1 MGKARSLASGLVVPV
16 VVAVYLLLFWRDTE
30 GFTLAAVGFPRLL
43 ILILA
48 VLISVQTVKELRRH
62 AATSSSDTPVAE
74 LADADGMSASAAT
87 ISAEGPPLTGEGI
100 RPMVTVAVLLAAYIL
115 VLPWI
120 GAYPSTALFAAA
132 LSVAL
137 GYRRP
142 LPVALSVVIC
152 VVTVAIFIQ
161 TFSLPLA
168 GFGR

>member
-1 MGKARSLASGLVVPV
+1 MGKARSLAGGLVVPV
-16 VVAVYLLLFWRDTE
+16 IAAVYLLLFWRDTE

-62 AATSSSDTPVAE
+62 AATSASDTP
-74 LADADGMSASAAT
+74 LGDRADADAPAAPT
-87 ISAEGPPLTGEGI
+87 SISAEGPPLTGEGI

-132 LSVAL
+132 LSIAL

-161 TFSLPLA
+161 TFSLPLS